1 MIEIDSTKK
10 ISRSITALNSIGLE
24 FPVPPESAF
33 PLILDSI
40 DYISAI
46 VVLEDEFMIQFP
58 DDLLSDNIF
67 ESPEKLCCIIL
78 GLITS

>member
-1 MIEIDSTKK
+1 MDST
-10 ISRSITALNSIGLE
+10 IILTRSIAALNAIGLE

-40 DYISAI
+40 DFISAI

-58 DDLLSDNIF
+58 DDLLSENIF

-78 GLITS
+78 ELITS